1 METDDDGRTRAGGVE
16 RAKHVKTITQGKP
29 GYIVAIDGYVDDA
42 GKSHIVDYND
52 KAVFRILSLTVNEQ
66 GKTLAE
72 VDYDNP
78 VLIDMIGEEI
88 DVTSILASLEGK
100 PKALATLAKAEKLGW
115 QITGSNQQGVTILLK
130 GKKTGLISYNGEF
143 SAA

>member
-1 METDDDGRTRAGGVE
+1 MNRSSNVNTSTSRLIGAVCAGNVLSSLILFSLLRA
-16 RAKHVKTITQGKP
+16 
-29 GYIVAIDGYVDDA
+29 
-42 GKSHIVDYND
+42 
-52 KAVFRILSLTVNEQ
+52 EQ
-66 GKTLAE
+66 SQNSDNRVL

-115 QITGSNQQGVTILLK
+115 QINGSNEQGVTILLK